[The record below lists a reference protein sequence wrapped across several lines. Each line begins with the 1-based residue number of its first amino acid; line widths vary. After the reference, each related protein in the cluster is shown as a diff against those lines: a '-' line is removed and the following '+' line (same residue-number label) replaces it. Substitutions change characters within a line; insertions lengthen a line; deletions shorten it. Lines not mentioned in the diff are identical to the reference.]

1 MTAVVAALHNEK
13 APVEA
18 VSMIAKVRFHLWWL
32 VAGGGRGGGGVH
44 YPLSTDSGP
53 SIMPLSHRTAPHCLH
68 NCRTPRRITILAG
81 ENKYTPL
88 DASCLVLLFHYTP
101 ILASATAF

>member
-1 MTAVVAALHNEK
+1 MSTYLPFKASLAKSLNRFLNMTAVVVALNAEK
-13 APVEA
+13 APVGA
-18 VSMIAKVRFHLWWL
+18 VIAKVRLQLWWL

-68 NCRTPRRITILAG
+68 NCRPPRRITILAG
-81 ENKYTPL
+81 EK
-88 DASCLVLLFHYTP
+88 
-101 ILASATAF
+101 